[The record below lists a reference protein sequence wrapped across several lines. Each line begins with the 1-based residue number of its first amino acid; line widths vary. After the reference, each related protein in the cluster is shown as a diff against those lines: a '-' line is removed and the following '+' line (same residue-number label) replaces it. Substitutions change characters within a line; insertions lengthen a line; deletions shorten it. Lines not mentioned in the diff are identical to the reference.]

1 MAVNIASQRVMFCT
15 YADRV
20 AFPAEVLSE
29 QEEVVLHLR
38 PHGKSVVGPSLVV
51 VLATAGTILAWVLL
65 PGNEGG
71 RIGLGLVVAIMAYHG
86 IRYGVTPLVQWR
98 CTHWVITGE
107 RLLTQRGLLV
117 RERRDLPLNRVN
129 DHALTQS
136 LLDRVFGTGTLVID
150 SIGEQSARLAGVPHA
165 QQVQTTLYELIEQ
178 APDDEEEEEE
188 VSSAGGRP
196 APPRFPARR
205 SR

>member
-1 MAVNIASQRVMFCT
+1 MFCT

-38 PHGKSVVGPSLVV
+38 PHGKSVVGPALVV
-51 VLATAGTILAWVLL
+51 ALTVAGTVMAWVLL
-65 PGNEGG
+65 PPNEGG
-71 RIGLGLVVAIMAYHG
+71 RIGLGLVAAIMLYNG
-86 IRYGVTPLVQWR
+86 IRYGLVPLVQWR
-98 CTHWVITGE
+98 CTHWVITTE

-129 DHALTQS
+129 DHSLTQS
-136 LLDRVFGTGTLVID
+136 LLDRIFGTGTLVID

-165 QQVQTTLYELIEQ
+165 QQAQTTLYELIEQ
-178 APDDEEEEEE
+178 APDDEDEEEEEE
-188 VSSAGGRP
+188 VSSSDGRRP
-196 APPRFPARR
+196 APQRFPARR